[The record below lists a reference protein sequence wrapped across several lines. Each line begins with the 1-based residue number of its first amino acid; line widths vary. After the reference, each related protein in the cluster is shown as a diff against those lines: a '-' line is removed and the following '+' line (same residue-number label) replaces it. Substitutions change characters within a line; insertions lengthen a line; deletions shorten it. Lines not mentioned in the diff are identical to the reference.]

1 MNRRFGKAVSYLIP
15 LVLGLGL
22 LHWVFNEIDLQQT
35 LRDFKNANYLLVG
48 AAGVLALLSHIFRAA
63 RWTLMLKPMG
73 YSPSVYHATL
83 AVLIGYLTNLIF
95 PRAGEVARAVSL
107 QKSEN
112 IPFDKAFG
120 AVIAERVTD
129 VLVLLVLVVVN
140 LTLEHQRILQL
151 FHELVPDFEG
161 AWIIPAAFLF
171 FCLFVFLLLRFKD
184 RLFRLPVIHRF
195 RSFFEGLK
203 EGFMSVLNLEKPGR
217 FVLQSFVIWILYYVS
232 SMLLC
237 YSLQIGESLS
247 PLAVLTILVMGTIGM
262 AMPTMGGIGSYHLL
276 VGKIVILYGLTNQ
289 DGVSLATFLHTIN
302 GILFVILF
310 GVVALLLSTFG
321 RSRIKRDRPA

>member
-1 MNRRFGKAVSYLIP
+1 MNFGKVISYLIP

-22 LHWVFNEIDLQQT
+22 LHWVFNEIDLQKT
-35 LRDFKNANYLLVG
+35 FLDFQNANYLLVG
-48 AAGVLALLSHIFRAA
+48 AGALLALLSHVFRAA
-63 RWTLMLKPMG
+63 RWTLMLKPLG
-73 YSPSVYHATL
+73 YTPSVYHATL
-83 AVLIGYLTNLIF
+83 AVLIGYLTNLLF

-112 IPFDKAFG
+112 VPFDKAFG

-140 LTLEHQRILQL
+140 LTLEYERILHL
-151 FHELVPDFEG
+151 FHELAPDFG
-161 AWIIPAAFLF
+161 KGWTIPVVLFCFFIFLF
-171 FCLFVFLLLRFKD
+171 L
-184 RLFRLPVIHRF
+184 LFRFRDKLLNLPVIYRF

-203 EGFMSVLNLEKPGR
+203 EGFMSVVNLEKPGL

-237 YSLQIGESLS
+237 YSLQIGASLS

-262 AMPTMGGIGSYHLL
+262 AVPTMGGIGSYHLL

-289 DGVSLATFLHTIN
+289 DGVSLATFLHTLN

-310 GVVALLLSTFG
+310 GVIALVLSTFG
-321 RSRIKRDRPA
+321 RSRAGKSAG